1 MVNTMKETITGEGGN
16 LHHTV
21 VNLTTDE
28 ITGGGEGIGGLPEV
42 HVTDVLD
49 LIVILPQPLLQ
60 CIGSIGTRRLRE
72 EQGQLV
78 KRHQRR
84 GEGL

>member
-1 MVNTMKETITGEGGN
+1 MDGQQRTSANENCAGTNGKE
-16 LHHTV
+16 
-21 VNLTTDE
+21 
-28 ITGGGEGIGGLPEV
+28 GGGEGIGGLPEV

-60 CIGSIGTRRLRE
+60 CIGSIGIQRLRE
-72 EQGQLV
+72 ERGQLV